1 MNEAVVKTTI
11 RVEAPLWR
19 RARIRALREGIPVQY
34 LVTRAIE
41 VYLRTK
47 PGRKEGGR

>member
-19 RARIRALREGIPVQY
+19 RARIRALQEGIPVQD
-34 LVTRAIE
+34 LVRRAIE
-41 VYLRTK
+41 VYLQTK
-47 PGRKEGGR
+47 PSRKEDGR